1 MDAPNEFQ
9 PLIDDIFREKVLR
22 ARREK
27 RPGVLSLEGFD
38 LHEMALRWTRD
49 FIRSD
54 RPQATPEEVEAEVA
68 RRLAIKRRI
77 DEYGIY
83 NTAPSG
89 P

>member
-1 MDAPNEFQ
+1 M
-9 PLIDDIFREKVLR
+9 DDIFREKVLR

-27 RPGVLSLEGFD
+27 QPGVLSLDGFD
-38 LHEMALRWTRD
+38 LHEMALRWSRD

-54 RPQATPEEVEAEVA
+54 RPEATPAEVEAEVA
-68 RRLAIKRRI
+68 RRVAIKRKI

-83 NTAPSG
+83 HTEPSV